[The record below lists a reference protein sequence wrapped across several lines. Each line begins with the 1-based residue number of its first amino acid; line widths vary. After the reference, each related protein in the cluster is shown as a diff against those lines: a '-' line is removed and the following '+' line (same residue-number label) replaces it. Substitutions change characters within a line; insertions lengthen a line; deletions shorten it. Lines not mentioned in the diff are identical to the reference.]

1 MPLPS
6 KRKWC
11 SNSSRVRVLA
21 WQLTTNMDTGF
32 CVGCLDEAVLLYAK
46 PVIFNTD
53 QCSQFMSE
61 EFTEAL
67 TGYGIRIIMDGK
79 GR

>member
-1 MPLPS
+1 
-6 KRKWC
+6 
-11 SNSSRVRVLA
+11 
-21 WQLTTNMDTGF
+21 MDTGF